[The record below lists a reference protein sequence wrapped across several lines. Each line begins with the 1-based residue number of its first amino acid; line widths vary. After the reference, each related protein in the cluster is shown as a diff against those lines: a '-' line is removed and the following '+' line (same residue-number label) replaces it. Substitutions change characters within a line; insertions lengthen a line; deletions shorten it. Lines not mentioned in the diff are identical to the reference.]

1 MGGPAE
7 CASSKKDRRMRMWL
21 LGAAAL
27 LLANS
32 AQAAGTLRFGLDFDL
47 DTLDPARSGSYI
59 ERAVNASRCDQLLN
73 VDAALNIVPELATG
87 WEWSEDRLA
96 LTLHLRE
103 GVQFQDGVAMDAAA
117 VRANIERY
125 RNAPYSFRRSE
136 LKPVMGEDV
145 LDASTL
151 RIRLSAPYAPLL
163 ALLAN
168 RSGTMLSPRVL
179 DRPAE
184 AIAADPVCAGP
195 FTLVERVAQD
205 HITLQRFPAYWNA
218 AAVNLD
224 RIVFRIM
231 PDSTVRLLNLQSG
244 QLDIANRLAAT
255 DVPAVEADRQLRVAR
270 SPSIGF
276 EMLSFNLAHGP
287 ASDTPFGHDV
297 RIRQAFA
304 KAIDRGGINQAVFEG
319 RFIPSNQME
328 APGSRYWD
336 PAHPVP
342 PRDLAGAKAL
352 LAAAGVPHPKLT
364 LSVTNSPTDMQVG
377 EVIQSMAAEAGFEVQ
392 LQKGEAVSQTDA
404 ATRGDYEAY
413 LVIWSGRPDPDGNT
427 SIWLHCGAPLNWT
440 GWCSP
445 ALDAALDRGAAGV
458 DEAARKAAYHQAE
471 DIWMADLPYLPLY
484 HFTWFWGLSEK
495 VSGFTPRP
503 DGLVRPV
510 GLSLRP

>member
-1 MGGPAE
+1 MRTWLPA
-7 CASSKKDRRMRMWL
+7 
-21 LGAAAL
+21 AAAL
-27 LLANS
+27 LFATS
-32 AQAAGTLRFGLDFDL
+32 AYAAGTLRFGLDFDL

-73 VDAALNIVPELATG
+73 IDSGLNIVPELAAG
-87 WEWSEDRLA
+87 WEWSDDRLA

-103 GVQFQDGVAMDAAA
+103 GVQFQDGAAMDAEA
-117 VRANIERY
+117 VRANLERY
-125 RNAPYSFRRSE
+125 RNAPYSFRRGE
-136 LKPVMGEDV
+136 LKPIVGEDV
-145 LDASTL
+145 IDARTL

-168 RSGTMLSPRVL
+168 RSGTMLSPRIL
-179 DRPAE
+179 DQPAD
-184 AIAADPVCAGP
+184 AIAVDSVCAGP

-205 HITLQRFPAYWNA
+205 HITLQRFPGYWNA
-218 AAVNLD
+218 AAVSLD
-224 RIVFRIM
+224 RIEFRIM

-244 QLDIANRLAAT
+244 QLDLANRLAAT
-255 DVPAVEADRQLRVAR
+255 DVPTVEADRRLRVAK

-287 ASDTPFGHDV
+287 AADTPFAHDV

-304 KAIDRGGINQAVFEG
+304 KAIDRDGINQAVFEG
-319 RFIPSNQME
+319 RFIPSNQTE

-336 PAHPVP
+336 PAHPIP
-342 PRDLAGAKAL
+342 PRDLPGAKAL
-352 LAAAGVPHPKLT
+352 LAAAGVPHPRLM
-364 LSVTNSPTDMQVG
+364 LSVANNPTDVQVG
-377 EVIQSMAAEAGFEVQ
+377 EVIQSMAAEAGFDVR

-404 ATRGDYEAY
+404 ATRGEYEAY
-413 LVIWSGRPDPDGNT
+413 LVIWSGRPDPDGNA
-427 SIWLHCGAPLNWT
+427 SIWLRCAAPLNWT

-445 ALDAALDRGAAGV
+445 ALDAALDRGAAAG
-458 DEAARKAAYHQAE
+458 DEAARRQAYHQAQ
-471 DIWMADLPYLPLY
+471 DIWMAAVSYLPLY

-503 DGLVRPV
+503 DGLVRPI

>member
-1 MGGPAE
+1 
-7 CASSKKDRRMRMWL
+7 MRTWL
-21 LGAAAL
+21 LTAAL
-27 LLANS
+27 LLPAG
-32 AQAAGTLRFGLDFDL
+32 AHAAGTLRFGLDFDL

-73 VDAALNIVPELATG
+73 VDPGLNIVPELATG
-87 WEWSEDRLA
+87 WEWSDDHLA

-103 GVQFQDGVAMDAAA
+103 GVQFQDGAAMDAEA
-117 VRANIERY
+117 VRANLDRY
-125 RNAPYSFRRSE
+125 RNAPYSFRRGE
-136 LKPVMGEDV
+136 LKPIVGEDV
-145 LDASTL
+145 VDAHTL
-151 RIRLSAPYAPLL
+151 RIRLSTPYTPLL

-168 RSGTMLSPRVL
+168 RSGTMLSPRIL
-179 DRPAE
+179 EQPTE
-184 AIAADPVCAGP
+184 AIAAHPVCAGP
-195 FTLVERVAQD
+195 FTLLERVAQD
-205 HITLQRFPAYWNA
+205 HITLQRFPGYWNA
-218 AAVNLD
+218 AAVSLD
-224 RIVFRIM
+224 RVEFRIM

-255 DVPAVEADRQLRVAR
+255 DVPAVEADRRLRVMK

-287 ASDTPFGHDV
+287 AADTSFAHDV

-304 KAIDRGGINQAVFEG
+304 KAIDRDGINQAVFEG
-319 RFIPSNQME
+319 RFIPSNQTE

-336 PAHPVP
+336 PAHPIP
-342 PRDLAGAKAL
+342 PRDLPGAKAL

-364 LSVTNSPTDMQVG
+364 LSVVNSPTDVQVG
-377 EVIQSMAAEAGFEVQ
+377 EVIQSMTAEAGFDVQ
-392 LQKGEAVSQTDA
+392 LQKGESVSQTDA

-427 SIWLHCGAPLNWT
+427 SIWLRCGAPLNWT

-445 ALDAALDRGAAGV
+445 ALDAALDRGAAAA
-458 DEAARKAAYHQAE
+458 DEAARRDAYHQAA
-471 DIWMADLPYLPLY
+471 DIWMAAVPYLPVY
-484 HFTWFWGLSEK
+484 HLTWFWGLSDK

-503 DGLVRPV
+503 DGLVRPI